1 MKIWWRALAALA
13 ISASVAG
20 AEPLAGTKDIV
31 LQTRDGQNITI
42 GAVVFTPRDGKI
54 HFDIQLDRA
63 KFTEYFL
70 SMVEFKCVEGPELNC
85 HVPYPYAN
93 PRIVS
98 AEDLSWLE
106 HGLLFFTKSRADYG
120 AQLAKG
126 VIYTMKLSDGG
137 IVGAPQ
143 SIDLNMIATPPDDR
157 TKAAFTSADRYDFQ
171 PGERWVQSLTI
182 AEHR

>member
-1 MKIWWRALAALA
+1 MKIFRNALLA
-13 ISASVAG
+13 VVFSASAVG
-20 AEPLAGTKDIV
+20 ADPLAGTKDIV

-42 GAVVFTPRDGKI
+42 GAVVFTPKDGKTY
-54 HFDIQLDRA
+54 FDVQFDRS

-93 PRIVS
+93 PKIVS

-106 HGLLFFTKSRADYG
+106 HSLLFFTKSRADYG

-143 SIDLNMIATPPDDR
+143 SIDLNMIATPPEDR
-157 TKAAFTSADRYDFQ
+157 SKAAFTSADRYDFQ
-171 PGERWVQSLTI
+171 PGERWVQSLSLVD
-182 AEHR
+182 HR